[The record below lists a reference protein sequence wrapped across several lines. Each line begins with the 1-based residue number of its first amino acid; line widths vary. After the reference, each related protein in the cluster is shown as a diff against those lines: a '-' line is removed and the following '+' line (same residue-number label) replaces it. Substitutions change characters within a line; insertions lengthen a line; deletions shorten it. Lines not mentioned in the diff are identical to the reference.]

1 VLHRINPPSCV
12 SQLEQLIQFQRSVLV
27 FSCRL
32 RLPLT
37 FKQEYFEN
45 VFGVEIGQWLWKK
58 LWVERRETGATE
70 ASDLQKAL
78 HKFAGLMTKNPVLET
93 SILAAFD
100 HDINFHHYV
109 NDSQFTFSYNSLNK
123 QASKVIKE
131 LLELFSTELLASG
144 FPETIHGDKG
154 TFDRDRFVSS
164 FWQANP
170 KLEVC
175 PACDRP
181 RSPMVDNKIF
191 SDADHFFPKSRYP
204 FLSIHHA
211 NLVPLCLDCN
221 RTKKGNKDP
230 IDDKPKEA
238 PLLHTFH
245 PYLSPAIEQ
254 VDIKTNRNTEGVRII
269 QIEDKAGMPSRRV
282 ESLNRV
288 FKLEKE
294 WLDGLRYSVDSIID
308 EVQSAGERLRRL
320 GIPLSPEELKTELED
335 MLRERIKKR
344 GQRHYY
350 VLHSSYLEFAIKDLS
365 ELDELFAQFS
375 GT

>member
-1 VLHRINPPSCV
+1 MLHKINPPSCV
-12 SQLEQLIQFQRSVLV
+12 SQLEQVIQFQRRVLV

-32 RLPLT
+32 RSPFT
-37 FKQEYFEN
+37 FKQEYLEN
-45 VFGVEIGQWLWKK
+45 EFGVEIGQWLWKQ
-58 LWVERRETGATE
+58 LWVKRRATGASE
-70 ASDLQKAL
+70 PSDFQKAL
-78 HKFAGLMTKNPVLET
+78 QNFAGFMTKNPALET
-93 SILAAFD
+93 SILAAFN
-100 HDINFHHYV
+100 HDIDFHHYV
-109 NDSQFTFSYNSLNK
+109 NDPKFTFSYNSLEK
-123 QASKVIKE
+123 QVRKVIKE
-131 LLELFSTELLASG
+131 LLELFYTELFASG
-144 FPETIHGDKG
+144 FPEPIHGDKGKG
-154 TFDRDRFVSS
+154 TFDRDKFVNS

-181 RSPMVDNKIF
+181 RSPMVDKKIY
-191 SDADHFFPKSRYP
+191 SDADHFFPKSSYP

-221 RTKKGNKDP
+221 RTFKGDRDP
-230 IDDKPKEA
+230 IDDQPKEA

-308 EVQSAGERLRRL
+308 EV
-320 GIPLSPEELKTELED
+320 
-335 MLRERIKKR
+335 
-344 GQRHYY
+344 
-350 VLHSSYLEFAIKDLS
+350 
-365 ELDELFAQFS
+365 
-375 GT
+375 